1 MVDRSLPENSLC
13 FFALMNFLEF
23 WVWRAA
29 RWAAASL
36 RGPEALFAPLRAH
49 AARGP
54 WCFLRDRLADD
65 WVTGWAFAMA
75 AKWLSWLI
83 LTERA
88 GGWEGLREGGVRAA
102 CARNGAGNYPP
113 REATQRPSGPPPER
127 SPPAL
132 EQEITRRAK
141 RRRGPAGRHESEA
154 PRIGTESHPP
164 QPTPQHK
171 QQRGYAT
178 SSRLQNFCVV
188 S

>member
-23 WVWRAA
+23 WVWWAA

-36 RGPEALFAPLRAH
+36 RGPEALFAPLRPH

-83 LTERA
+83 PTERA
-88 GGWEGLREGGVRAA
+88 GGWEGLRRGGVRADA
-102 CARNGAGNYPP
+102 LRVRKKTSKP
-113 REATQRPSGPPPER
+113 RINAVWLHRLR
-127 SPPAL
+127 WVV
-132 EQEITRRAK
+132 
-141 RRRGPAGRHESEA
+141 EA
-154 PRIGTESHPP
+154 PGIGTENHPP